1 MSHATEGDMI
11 WSSGSQTKRKEG
23 SSGTVFQICGGQVSD
38 GSTTTNLTRGEMS
51 FVCSFVSLSR
61 DRLDLIVYGLFGSHF
76 INHRHSAASHS
87 LFLVAHKRGVDN
99 LIYDTVCLSRHFVV
113 PVRLLPF
120 SHRTKN
126 SLSQTIII
134 IIIIIIIM
142 NLINIKHVCFL
153 ENNLFWKVNSEK
165 INFRKVN
172 YFLIFDNIIKNKLEN
187 IFQCLVMSWKMRWKI
202 MY

>member
-1 MSHATEGDMI
+1 MRQRDI
-11 WSSGSQTKRKEG
+11 WS
-23 SSGTVFQICGGQVSD
+23 D
-38 GSTTTNLTRGEMS
+38 PP
-51 FVCSFVSLSR
+51 
-61 DRLDLIVYGLFGSHF
+61 
-76 INHRHSAASHS
+76 
-87 LFLVAHKRGVDN
+87 AHKQNGKRALVVQFFKSVVVKLVTALPLQIWHAVICHLFALLFHFLETASTWLFMGCSGPTLSITATQQPLILFFLWHIKGV

-120 SHRTKN
+120 SQRTKN
-126 SLSQTIII
+126 SLSQTII

-153 ENNLFWKVNSEK
+153 ENNLFWKVNSDK

-172 YFLIFDNIIKNKLEN
+172 YFLIFDNIIENKLEN
-187 IFQCLVMSWKMRWKI
+187 IFQCFVMSWKMRWKI